1 MRTVVKTIAYLTLQ
15 SSQHN
20 ICKYT
25 SYISNMYQL
34 KDKNV
39 MVTQDEED
47 EEDEEH
53 KLIIYFFYQLKSYT
67 YKCLELQATDI
78 ILCLQQCF
86 QEYLLLQ
93 YDYRMFL
100 VFSSSYVTSL
110 MFLIRV
116 ENPSTIKDV
125 CTIFECE
132 SRFMCYSMG

>member
-39 MVTQDEED
+39 MVTEDEEVD

-53 KLIIYFFYQLKSYT
+53 KLIIYFFY
-67 YKCLELQATDI
+67 
-78 ILCLQQCF
+78 
-86 QEYLLLQ
+86 
-93 YDYRMFL
+93 
-100 VFSSSYVTSL
+100 
-110 MFLIRV
+110 
-116 ENPSTIKDV
+116 
-125 CTIFECE
+125 
-132 SRFMCYSMG
+132 